1 MLAEVDAN
9 FQNPD
14 VHHRTRTDNKSR
26 QGPKC
31 WKITVRGKIKAHRK
45 IICIN

>member
-14 VHHRTRTDNKSR
+14 VHHRTRTDNKRPKMLEDHVSR
-26 QGPKC
+26 KDQS
-31 WKITVRGKIKAHRK
+31 TS
-45 IICIN
+45 